1 MLFGPVNFNGVLE
14 VFGEKGGGVA
24 KGEWNGRGDGTFF
37 FLLCSVVD
45 YFFSGLGFD
54 DPLVSVRC
62 RYLVIS
68 IFRLSPVVV
77 SDSW

>member
-1 MLFGPVNFNGVLE
+1 MAEVIVL
-14 VFGEKGGGVA
+14 
-24 KGEWNGRGDGTFF
+24 F

-45 YFFSGLGFD
+45 YYFSGLGFD